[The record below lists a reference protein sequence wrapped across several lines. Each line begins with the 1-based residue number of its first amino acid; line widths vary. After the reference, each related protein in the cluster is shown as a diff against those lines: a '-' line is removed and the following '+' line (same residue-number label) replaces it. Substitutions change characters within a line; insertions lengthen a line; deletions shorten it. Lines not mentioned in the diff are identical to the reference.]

1 MLCRVLAY
9 VSELYSVA
17 WNEALTKK
25 LQDIDILVVS
35 EALKVNNDG
44 LCDVQQVLNDLQL
57 LPSSP
62 QDLSIPF
69 TPVEVFTDDAS
80 RWEGC
85 GAHVSVQDY
94 NSSDLIIELER
105 GFMEH
110 NTIFVAPE
118 TSLSR
123 STYDFVALGG
133 TFDHLHA
140 GHKVSVLDVAT
151 LIVPH
156 IITFIRFCWLLRQ
169 LFVPRSWQSE

>member
-35 EALKVNNDG
+35 EALTVNNNG
-44 LCDVQQVLNDLQL
+44 LRGVQEVLNDLQL

-62 QDLSIPF
+62 QELSIPF
-69 TPVEVFTDDAS
+69 TPVEVLTDDAS
-80 RWEGC
+80 RWEGYE
-85 GAHVSVQDY
+85 AYVSVQDY
-94 NSSDLIIELER
+94 NNSDLIIELER

-110 NTIFVAPE
+110 TTIFVAPD

-123 STYDFVALGG
+123 STYNFVALGG

-140 GHKVSVLDVAT
+140 GHKVSVLDVAA
-151 LIVPH
+151 LMVSPH
-156 IITFIRFCWLLRQ
+156 IITLIRFC
-169 LFVPRSWQSE
+169 